1 MAEQDWLTPATTP
14 APSPYQNVMETPS
27 TAAPAY
33 ELRPLT
39 LGELLDRTFSLY
51 RSRFWLFC
59 GIAVVAALVEL
70 VIGGIGR
77 VVVHYYTKNPA
88 TIYSADIG
96 ITYLASFIYF
106 FVYCVTQAATTFAM
120 AEVYLGRPASIGA
133 SLRAVRGKW
142 YAWIGIAMWQ
152 AWSAAWVFFVMFIP
166 FIVLAG
172 LKIAIFGGAGGI
184 FLGFLLF
191 LVAVGAIVYG
201 AIAYIRNSLAI
212 PAKVMEGLSV
222 RKSMRRS
229 KDLAAGIKGR
239 IFVLGLIVFAMN
251 MVFGVAQAPF
261 ALMTLYARSSTH
273 VLAEMSVLVLTFAA
287 HASVTPIA
295 SIGLCLIYFDQRVR
309 REAFDLEILL
319 GPETASA
326 PPSFP
331 TASGPHSETPTDP
344 GGEAQTNVPLL

>member
-1 MAEQDWLTPATTP
+1 MAEQDWLTPATAP
-14 APSPYQNVMETPS
+14 ASSPYQNVIEAPS
-27 TAAPAY
+27 VAPPAY

-70 VIGGIGR
+70 AIGGIGR
-77 VVVHYYTKNPA
+77 LVIHHYTKEPT

-96 ITYLASFIYF
+96 ITYVASFIYF
-106 FVYCVTQAATTFAM
+106 FIYCVTQAATTFAM

-142 YAWIGIAMWQ
+142 YAWIGIGWWQ
-152 AWSAAWVFFVMFIP
+152 AWSAAWSFVVMFIP
-166 FIVLAG
+166 FIVLAV
-172 LKIAIFGGAGGI
+172 LKVAVFGSSSGI
-184 FLGFLLF
+184 FFFFLMF
-191 LVAVGAIVYG
+191 LIGMGALVYG
-201 AIAYIRNSLAI
+201 TIAYIRNSLAI
-212 PAKVMEGLSV
+212 PVKVMEGTSV

-229 KDLAAGIKGR
+229 KDLAAGVKGR

-251 MVFGVAQAPF
+251 LVFGMAQAPF
-261 ALMTLYARSSTH
+261 AMMTLYARSSTH
-273 VLAEMSVLVLTFAA
+273 VVAEMSVLLITFAA

-319 GPETASA
+319 GPEPASA

-331 TASGPHSETPTDP
+331 HASGPHSETPPNAGVET
-344 GGEAQTNVPLL
+344 QTNAPLF